1 MTGIPARLA
10 AASGAFY
17 VVVIIVGGEI
27 IDGDG
32 PLARVGYGLV
42 VLSFAAFVV
51 FLAFLHRILRD
62 AEGPGGWVA
71 GLAFA
76 AGLLHS
82 AVRFDAQA
90 PRMVGAYRDDLTPEV
105 ARTLVDLNGMAF
117 VTTGLLLGLY
127 AAAAGWVCLAHRVLP
142 RWLGWFGFVS
152 GVLAVGTAA
161 IGMADPDSYVP
172 LPFLG
177 GLIWTLIASVVL
189 TVRPLPLVHG
199 SASLAGS
206 AAPAR

>member
-17 VVVIIVGGEI
+17 IIVIIVGAEI

-199 SASLAGS
+199 SASRAGT

>member
-1 MTGIPARLA
+1 
-10 AASGAFY
+10 
-17 VVVIIVGGEI
+17 
-27 IDGDG
+27 
-32 PLARVGYGLV
+32 
-42 VLSFAAFVV
+42 
-51 FLAFLHRILRD
+51 
-62 AEGPGGWVA
+62 
-71 GLAFA
+71 
-76 AGLLHS
+76 
-82 AVRFDAQA
+82 
-90 PRMVGAYRDDLTPEV
+90 
-105 ARTLVDLNGMAF
+105 
-117 VTTGLLLGLY
+117 
-127 AAAAGWVCLAHRVLP
+127 VLP

-199 SASLAGS
+199 SASLAGT